1 MTAVVNGV
9 EIYLPLAGLIDVEK
23 ETARLNKELAT
34 LDKEISRLDKKL
46 SNAGF
51 IAKAPADIVE
61 KEKEKLKGYEE
72 KREAVKQRLAY
83 LATL

>member
-34 LDKEISRLDKKL
+34 LDKEVSRLDKKL

-61 KEKEKLKGYEE
+61 KEKEKIKGYEE
-72 KREAVKQRLAY
+72 KRKAEKQRLAY

>member
-34 LDKEISRLDKKL
+34 LDKEVSRLDKKL

-61 KEKEKLKGYEE
+61 KEKKN
-72 KREAVKQRLAY
+72 
-83 LATL
+83 

>member
-34 LDKEISRLDKKL
+34 LDKEVSRLDKNFLTQALLPKHL
-46 SNAGF
+46 L
-51 IAKAPADIVE
+51 I
-61 KEKEKLKGYEE
+61 L
-72 KREAVKQRLAY
+72 
-83 LATL
+83 